1 MSRCNRQ
8 SAALA
13 RCCFAPACSA
23 CFDRAMWIATAIGSD
38 HNPIKTRLLLV
49 KPVAPNQRDSEKGVA
64 SPTGFEPGRDQQN
77 PRIFPAESGSKW
89 PCLVQIG
96 HRCPI

>member
-1 MSRCNRQ
+1 M
-8 SAALA
+8 A

-23 CFDRAMWIATAIGSD
+23 CFDRATWIATAIGSD

-64 SPTGFEPGRDQQN
+64 SPTGFEPSRNILSAVAVPFDGAIRL
-77 PRIFPAESGSKW
+77 AA
-89 PCLVQIG
+89 
-96 HRCPI
+96 